1 MAEDDINVDEVDMN
15 ENNEDESE
23 FLMLESDGYVA
34 DDMKD
39 HSNEFFAAGF
49 TGTTLSG
56 QEYIRV
62 IPEQYDDES
71 PNKFMGG
78 ILENY
83 ALEQK
88 TSNG

>member
-1 MAEDDINVDEVDMN
+1 MN
-15 ENNEDESE
+15 ENNEDEY
-23 FLMLESDGYVA
+23 LMLESDNQMA

-56 QEYIRV
+56 QEYLRV

-71 PNKFMGG
+71 PNKFMRG

-83 ALEQK
+83 ALE
-88 TSNG
+88 